1 MAQASERFTAGPLT
15 FVVKH
20 ELWDG
25 NIHDHA
31 DQGVSIDVKA
41 DIVGKETALLRFN
54 CFDFEKKLRLW
65 AGQPR
70 ARGRRLGDAWRHR
83 PNQPL

>member
-1 MAQASERFTAGPLT
+1 MAEAAQKFTAEPLT

-41 DIVGKETALLRFN
+41 DILGNETALLRFN
-54 CFDFEKKLRLW
+54 CFDFEKSYVY
-65 AGQPR
+65 GP
-70 ARGRRLGDAWRHR
+70 
-83 PNQPL
+83 